1 MMKTVQV
8 DSVAEAYIELLA
20 ARGIDYFFGNGGTDF
35 GPIVEA
41 YAKRIS
47 QEEMLPKPI
56 AVPHE
61 ITAVAMSH
69 GYTMVTGKP
78 QVVMVHTLPGTANA
92 VGGILN
98 ASRANIPILFTA
110 GRTPITEGELSGS
123 RDGGIH
129 YSQESFD
136 QGSMVREWVKWDYEL
151 RADADLESV
160 VDRALAIS
168 QSEPAGPVY
177 LTLPREVLAAK
188 REEFTYSETPRMTAA
203 KDTVSAPDAIEEA
216 AKVLAAANSPML
228 VVRDSG
234 RDPGCLKPL
243 VELAELIGMP
253 VFEATSAYVN
263 FPQSHALHAGS
274 GAGEYV
280 PTSDA
285 IILLEVDAPWVQKRT
300 PPSDDATIIAIGQD
314 PLQTDIPIRSYRTD
328 IALAGTPRLTI
339 AALVAAVKK
348 IGVDAAGVKGRTAK
362 WSGIR
367 DKRVAANE
375 ARAEAGKDQFP
386 INKSYFGRELSKQMD
401 EKSIFIVELGA
412 DSTQFQFDTPGD
424 SYAHSPAGGLG
435 WALGAALGAKL
446 ASPDRTV
453 ICAVGDGSYTFGVP
467 TAAHITSHM
476 QNLPV
481 LFIVWNNG
489 IWNAVKSSAKGFAP
503 EGVAAKTNTW
513 TFTALDQDFNY
524 EKICEASGGYGERVE
539 APAEV
544 PAAIA
549 RALHAVQVE
558 KRQAL
563 LNIIGG

>member
-1 MMKTVQV
+1 MTKTVQV

-20 ARGIDYFFGNGGTDF
+20 ARGVDYFFGNGGTDF

-92 VGGILN
+92 IGGILN

-110 GRTPITEGELSGS
+110 GRNPITEGDAPGS

-151 RADADLESV
+151 REGADLEGV

-177 LTLPREVLAAK
+177 ITLPREVLAAK
-188 REEFTYSETPRMTAA
+188 REEFTYNEQPRMTAA

-216 AKVLAAANSPML
+216 AMVLAAAKTPML

-234 RDPGCLKPL
+234 RDPGCLQPL

-253 VFEATSAYVN
+253 VFETSSAYVN
-263 FPQSHALHAGS
+263 FPQSHALHAGA

-280 PTSDA
+280 PSSDA
-285 IILLEVDAPWVQKRT
+285 IIMLEVDAPWVQKRT
-300 PPSDDATIIAIGQD
+300 PPSDDATIISIGQD
-314 PLQTDIPIRSYRTD
+314 PLQSDIPVRSFRTD
-328 IALAGTPRLTI
+328 IALAGTPRLI
-339 AALVAAVKK
+339 ISALVEALKK
-348 IGVDAAGVKGRTAK
+348 IGVDATAVKGRAAK
-362 WSGIR
+362 WTAIR
-367 DKRVAANE
+367 DKRVAANQ
-375 ARAEAGKDQFP
+375 ARAEEGKDQFP

-412 DSTQFQFDTPGD
+412 DNTQFQFDTPGD
-424 SYAHSPAGGLG
+424 SYAHPPSGGLG

-446 ASPDRTV
+446 ASPERTV

-476 QNLPV
+476 QKLPV

-489 IWNAVKSSAKGFAP
+489 IWNAVKNSAKGFAP
-503 EGVAAKTNTW
+503 NGVAAKTDTW

-524 EKICEASGGYGERVE
+524 EKICEAAGGYGERVE
-539 APAEV
+539 DPAEV
-544 PAAIA
+544 PAAIE

-563 LNIIGG
+563 LNIIGS

>member
-1 MMKTVQV
+1 MLKTVQV
-8 DSVAEAYIELLA
+8 GSVAEAYIELLA
-20 ARGIDYFFGNGGTDF
+20 ARGVDYFFGNGGTDF

-110 GRTPITEGELSGS
+110 GRTPITEGELVGS

-151 RADADLESV
+151 RADADLEGV

-188 REEFTYSETPRMTAA
+188 REEFTYSETPRMAPA
-203 KDTVSAPDAIEEA
+203 VDTVSAPPLIEEA
-216 AKVLAAANSPML
+216 AKVLAAAKNPML
-228 VVRDSG
+228 IVRDAG
-234 RDPGCLKPL
+234 RDPKCQQHL
-243 VELAELIGMP
+243 VELAELISMP
-253 VFEATSAYVN
+253 VFEASSAYVN
-263 FPQSHALHAGS
+263 FPQSHSLYAGA
-274 GAGEYV
+274 GAGEHV
-280 PTSDA
+280 PAADA

-300 PPSDDATIIAIGQD
+300 PPSDDACVISIGQD
-314 PLQTDIPIRSYRTD
+314 PLHADIPVRSYRTD
-328 IALAGTPRLTI
+328 ITMAGTPRLTI
-339 AALVAAVKK
+339 AALVEAIKKIGVGSAAVKK
-348 IGVDAAGVKGRTAK
+348 RAAK
-362 WSGIR
+362 WSDIR

-386 INKSYFGRELSKQMD
+386 INKSYFGRELSRQLD

-412 DSTQFQFDTPGD
+412 DSTQFHFDTPGD
-424 SYAHSPAGGLG
+424 AYAHSPAGGLG

-453 ICAVGDGSYTFGVP
+453 VCAIGDGSYTFGVP

-489 IWNAVKSSAKGFAP
+489 IWNAVKSSAKGLTP
-503 EGVAAKTNTW
+503 DGVAVKTNTW

-539 APAEV
+539 DPAEV
-544 PAAIA
+544 PAAIK